1 MCSSSQY
8 RMVWY
13 LVNVATSVCAQC
25 KCDFTSIR
33 LEIYACLTLMLAT
46 LKRAEAIRYD
56 TSGRLISVLPF
67 QFLCSCTPIPQ
78 VSIVGRQSP
87 GPVLTPYTTSTGDR
101 VLFLYM
107 ERLSMDVSRK
117 RNW

>member
-1 MCSSSQY
+1 M
-8 RMVWY
+8 
-13 LVNVATSVCAQC
+13 
-25 KCDFTSIR
+25 
-33 LEIYACLTLMLAT
+33 EIYACPTLMLAI

-56 TSGRLISVLPF
+56 TSGRLISISPF
-67 QFLCSCTPIPQ
+67 HFLYSCTPIPQ

-107 ERLSMDVSRK
+107 ERLSMDVSQK
-117 RNW
+117 RNL